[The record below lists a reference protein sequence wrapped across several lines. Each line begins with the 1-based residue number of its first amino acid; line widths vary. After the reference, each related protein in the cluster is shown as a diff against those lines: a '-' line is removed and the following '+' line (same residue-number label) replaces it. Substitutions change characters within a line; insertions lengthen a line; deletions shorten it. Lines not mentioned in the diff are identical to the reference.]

1 MEYIRSMPR
10 KRVQIDLGRD
20 DQLAFERIRGLG
32 ETDAE
37 VGRRAVSLVARLAE
51 AIEDG
56 FTIVAIPAD
65 EARFADATPELTNA
79 IAPERR
85 YRHLVRVPHSW
96 RRQFS
101 LKGRRITVGQL
112 VAQMK
117 INGMGVDA
125 AASAF
130 DLVPEAVVEALD
142 YAAKNAPL
150 LESEAAEERRRVEPV
165 VASSRR

>member
-1 MEYIRSMPR
+1 LVP
-10 KRVQIDLGRD
+10 
-20 DQLAFERIRGLG
+20 
-32 ETDAE
+32 
-37 VGRRAVSLVARLAE
+37 RRAISIVARLAK

-56 FTIVAIPAD
+56 FTIVAIPVN
-65 EARFADATPELTNA
+65 EARSADATPDLTNA
-79 IAPERR
+79 VAPERR
-85 YRHLVRVPHSW
+85 YHHLVRVPHSW

-101 LKGRRITVGQL
+101 LKGRRVTVGQL

-117 INGMGVDA
+117 INAMDVDA

-150 LESEAAEERRRVEPV
+150 LES
-165 VASSRR
+165 